1 MELKQKIDR
10 LWNKAQPLT
19 IPAVIL
25 LIIITV
31 TLFWKFQQINVD
43 SLQHKI
49 ESFKTEIAQSS
60 SSNEKL
66 KLEERLKLEKDVL
79 VIQKDITAIQN
90 GVYTTIVQAIGGGIV
105 GFTAYIGYRN
115 LKNGEETLKVGQKN
129 LKVIEDKQVT
139 GRFSKAIEHLG
150 NEEAIEVR
158 LGGIY
163 ALEQIAIDS
172 AKYHWTIVEILSAFI
187 REKRPLDSTEPVGI
201 DVRAALIVMGRR
213 NVRQDPS
220 NNSINLRSVNLVD
233 IEVLCANLPGID
245 FSKAILIRSNLSGSI
260 LTCAN
265 LNGANLSNAILSRA
279 DLHGAKLIDTDLS
292 DTDLSHADLCQADL
306 TNTDLSNVNLSR
318 TLLLGAD
325 LSTSK
330 NLTNDQLRVS
340 ITNEHTKLPD
350 YLNMPISLSII

>member
-1 MELKQKIDR
+1 MESEQKIDQ
-10 LWNKAQPLT
+10 LWNKVQPLT
-19 IPAVIL
+19 IPKVI
-25 LIIITV
+25 LIIIIAG
-31 TLFWKFQQINVD
+31 TLLCKLQQDNVD

-49 ESFKTEIAQSS
+49 EYFRTEISQSS
-60 SSNEKL
+60 PSNEKL
-66 KLEERLKLEKDVL
+66 KLEERLKLEKDIL
-79 VIQKDITAIQN
+79 VIEKDKTVIQN
-90 GVYTTIVQAIGGGIV
+90 GVYTTIAQAIGSGIV

-115 LKNGEETLKVGQKN
+115 LKNGEETLKIGQKN
-129 LKVIEDKQVT
+129 LEITEDKQVT
-139 GRFSKAIEHLG
+139 ERFSKSIEHLG
-150 NEEAIEVR
+150 NGEIDIR

-187 REKRPLDSTEPVGI
+187 RKKRPLNSTDPVGI
-201 DVRAALIVMGRR
+201 DVQAALIVIGRR
-213 NVRQDPS
+213 NVKQDPS
-220 NNSINLRSVNLVD
+220 NNKINLRSVNLVD
-233 IEVLCANLPGID
+233 IEVLCANLRAVD

-279 DLHGAKLIDTDLS
+279 DLRGAKLIDTDLS

-350 YLNMPISLSII
+350 YLNIPISLSII

>member
-1 MELKQKIDR
+1 MESEQNIDQSWSKSQPIIILVIILSAFAICVF
-10 LWNKAQPLT
+10 LWNVEKH
-19 IPAVIL
+19 
-25 LIIITV
+25 
-31 TLFWKFQQINVD
+31 NV
-43 SLQHKI
+43 SFLQDKI
-49 ESFKTEIAQSS
+49 EDFKKEIVQVSIN
-60 SSNEKL
+60 NEQL
-66 KLEERLKLEKDVL
+66 KLEDRLKLTKDILVIEKDA
-79 VIQKDITAIQN
+79 TTIQN
-90 GVYTTIVQAIGGGIV
+90 GVYTPLLQVIGGAILSI
-105 GFTAYIGYRN
+105 TAYVGYCN
-115 LKNGEETLKVGQKN
+115 FEIGQKN
-129 LKVIEDKQVT
+129 LKVSEDKQVT
-139 GRFSKAIEHLG
+139 ERFSKSIEHLG
-150 NEEAIEVR
+150 SEKIDIR

-187 REKRPLDSTEPVGI
+187 REKRPLDSTDPVGI

-213 NVRQDPS
+213 NVGQDPS

-233 IEVLCANLPGID
+233 IEVLCANLPGVD

-279 DLHGAKLIDTDLS
+279 NLRGAKLIDTDLS